1 MGTFH
6 YHNANAHTHTHTDKY
21 INETQKMVAGTLY
34 TYAESYR
41 GYMARIAAEYGSA
54 TLKVVEVL
62 PGDKKHPIVPSFV
75 SDDKKV
81 NLVDANAIAYYLA
94 NDALRTS
101 SLEDRAAALQ
111 WVSYGSTQVESAVT
125 SWVYPVLG
133 LVESSVGQV
142 QRAKQDLKEVFSF
155 LNQHLRTRTY
165 LVGERLSLADLVVA
179 CDLLLAYQFVADETF
194 RKSYEN
200 LNRWFSTVSQQ
211 AQFTKVTGANTL
223 CAKAIEFD
231 AKKFAEV
238 KAKKAAAKPAAA
250 PKAAKAAKPAAAG
263 NDEEEADSVLAA
275 EPKSVDPFAA
285 MPKGSMNMDEFK
297 REYSNKDTYST
308 WFMEYKYADE
318 LGAIFMS
325 SNLIGGM
332 FQRIEKLRKNAFAS
346 IGVFGENKNNTIAG
360 VWFWKGQELV
370 FPLCPD
376 WTTDYE
382 SYEWTKLNPDDAAT
396 KKIVDD
402 MFMWEGEVKGKKF
415 ADGKIFK

>member
-1 MGTFH
+1 M
-6 YHNANAHTHTHTDKY
+6 
-21 INETQKMVAGTLY
+21 IAGTLY

-54 TLKVVEVL
+54 TLKVVEVQ
-62 PGDKKHPIVPSFV
+62 PGDKKITQVPSFV

-81 NLVDANAIAYYLA
+81 NLVDANAIAYYLI
-94 NDALRTS
+94 NDQLRTS
-101 SLEDRAAALQ
+101 TLEDRASTLQ
-111 WVSYGSTQVESAVT
+111 WVSYGSTSVESAVT

-142 QRAKQDLKEVFSF
+142 QRAKQDLKEVFSY
-155 LNQHLRTRTY
+155 LNQTLRTRTY
-165 LVGERLSLADLVVA
+165 LVGERLSIADIVVA

-194 RKSYEN
+194 RKSFDSV
-200 LNRWFSTVSQQ
+200 NRWFNTIINQT
-211 AQFTKVTGANTL
+211 QFKKVIGDIAF
-223 CAKAIEFD
+223 CEKSIEFD

-238 KAKKAAAKPAAA
+238 KAKKSANKQAAA
-250 PKAAKAAKPAAAG
+250 PKATKTKAAKSAADE
-263 NDEEEADSVLAA
+263 DEEGVEPALAD
-275 EPKSVDPFAA
+275 EPKSVDPFAT
-285 MPKGSMNMDEFK
+285 MPKGTFNMDEFK
-297 REYSNKDTYST
+297 REYSNKDTKTVALPYFWKNFDKENYSI
-308 WFMEYKYADE
+308 WYMEYKYADE
-318 LGAIFMS
+318 LSAVFMS

-346 IGVFGENKNNTIAG
+346 ICVWGENKNNTIAG
-360 VWFWKGQELV
+360 VWFWRGQELV

-382 SYEWTKLNPDDAAT
+382 SFSWKKMNPDDAAT

-402 MFMWEGEVKGKKF
+402 MLMWEGEVNGKKF